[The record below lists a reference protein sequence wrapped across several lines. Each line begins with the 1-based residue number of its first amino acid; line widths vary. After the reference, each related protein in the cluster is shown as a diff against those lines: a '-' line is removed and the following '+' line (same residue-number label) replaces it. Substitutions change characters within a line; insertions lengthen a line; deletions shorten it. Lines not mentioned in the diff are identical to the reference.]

1 MLKSWNSTALPSRDF
16 LLFILSLIAI
26 GCSLLRMEIAD
37 YYPILVQISLA
48 AGIGAVILIASHV
61 FGQRAQTSTIKDSPY
76 ECGMLAEGS
85 GHARFAVKFYVT
97 AMLFILFDI
106 EVVFLIPWVLV
117 FREFLAASLPILLP
131 VFFFLAV
138 LVLGLIYELKKGAI
152 EWES

>member
-1 MLKSWNSTALPSRDF
+1 
-16 LLFILSLIAI
+16 
-26 GCSLLRMEIAD
+26 MEIAD

-48 AGIGAVILIASHV
+48 TGIGAVILVASHI
-61 FGQRAQTSTIKDSPY
+61 FGQRGTDTAIKNSPY

-117 FREFLAASLPILLP
+117 FREFLAVNLPLLPP

-138 LVLGLIYELKKGAI
+138 LIIGLVYELKKGAI